1 MLNRYKWLVPVVF
14 ITLFAWVIVGIIM
27 SVSGQLLFVMPGPP
41 KKSEITVQTPKKQ
54 PAPIS
59 SYDVIK
65 ESKLLGSISKGPQGT
80 LTGDDRDR
88 PIAALGLLLKGTIA
102 GSVIFSRAII
112 EDKGKQQIFKIGDS
126 VSGANI
132 IGIFRNKVILE
143 MNGQEQMLVPE
154 ETTGK
159 KGAKGGPSGPSV
171 PTIPIG
177 GMSEGGDMSSAM
189 QNMEQFLGNARVV
202 PYFKGGEPYGFRV
215 TNVDNSSPLFGLG
228 VRSGDVIKSVNG
240 IPIKT
245 PEDAMKLYQNM
256 QNISSANVELER
268 HGTTTS
274 VNVPLK

>member
-1 MLNRYKWLVPVVF
+1 MFNRYKWLIPVVF

-41 KKSEITVQTPKKQ
+41 KQTAATVKTPKKQ
-54 PAPIS
+54 PAPLS
-59 SYDVIK
+59 SYDIIK
-65 ESKLLGSISKGPQGT
+65 ERKLLGSITTAPQGL

-102 GSVIFSRAII
+102 GSDLFSRAII
-112 EDKGKQQIFKIGDS
+112 EDKGKQQIYKIGDS

-154 ETTGK
+154 EKTDK
-159 KGAKGGPSGPSV
+159 KGAKGGPPLGPA
-171 PTIPIG
+171 IP
-177 GMSEGGDMSSAM
+177 MANKVEGGDMSSAM
-189 QNMEQFLGNARVV
+189 QNMEQLLGNARVV
-202 PYFKGGEPYGFRV
+202 PYYKGGEPYGFRV

-240 IPIKT
+240 TPVKT
-245 PEDAMKLYQNM
+245 SEDAMKLYQNM
-256 QNISSANVELER
+256 QNVSSANIELER
-268 HGTTTS
+268 HGVTTS

>member
-1 MLNRYKWLVPVVF
+1 MLKEYRWVITIVF

-27 SVSGQLLFVMPGPP
+27 SIGGQMLFVMPGPP
-41 KKSEITVQTPKKQ
+41 KQAAAAVETPKRQ
-54 PAPIS
+54 PPPLSA
-59 SYDVIK
+59 YNAIK
-65 ESKLLGSISKGPQGT
+65 DKKLFGPTQKTAQGGVT
-80 LTGDDRDR
+80 DNDKDR
-88 PIAALGLLLKGTIA
+88 PIAALGLVLKGTIA
-102 GSVIFSRAII
+102 GSPVFSRAII
-112 EDKGKQQIFKIGDS
+112 EDKGKQQLFKIGDS

-143 MNGQEQMLVPE
+143 LNGQEQMLVPE
-154 ETTGK
+154 DSTAK
-159 KGAKGGPSGPSV
+159 KGAKGGPAGPGISMPGISG
-171 PTIPIG
+171 
-177 GMSEGGDMSSAM
+177 GGDMSSAM

-215 TNVDNSSPLFGLG
+215 TNVDNNSPLYGLG

-268 HGTTTS
+268 HGATTS
-274 VNVPLK
+274 INVPLK

>member
-1 MLNRYKWLVPVVF
+1 MLNRYKWLVPVIF
-14 ITLFAWVIVGIIM
+14 ITLFAWVVVGIIM

-41 KKSEITVQTPKKQ
+41 KQNASIVQAPKRQ
-54 PAPIS
+54 PAPLS

-65 ESKLLGSISKGPQGT
+65 ERKLLGSISKGPQGT

-102 GSVIFSRAII
+102 GSDIFSRAII

-132 IGIFRNKVILE
+132 IGIFRNKVILS

-154 ETTGK
+154 VAPDK
-159 KGAKGGPSGPSV
+159 KGAKGGPGPSA
-171 PTIPIG
+171 PSIPIG
-177 GMSEGGDMSSAM
+177 GMAGGGDMSSAM

-268 HGTTTS
+268 HGATTS

>member
-1 MLNRYKWLVPVVF
+1 MLNRYRWLVPVVF

-41 KKSEITVQTPKKQ
+41 KQNITAIETPKRQ
-54 PAPIS
+54 PAPLS
-59 SYDVIK
+59 SYDIIK
-65 ESKLLGSISKGPQGT
+65 ERKLLGSITKGPQGT

-88 PIAALGLLLKGTIA
+88 PIASLGLLLKGTIA
-102 GSVIFSRAII
+102 GSDIFSRAII
-112 EDKGKQQIFKIGDS
+112 EDKGKQQLYKIGDS

-132 IGIFRNKVILE
+132 IGIFRNKVILQ

-154 ETTGK
+154 DTTSK
-159 KGAKGGPSGPSV
+159 KGPKGGPSGPA
-171 PTIPIG
+171 IPMAG
-177 GMSEGGDMSSAM
+177 GMSGGGDMSSAM

-215 TNVDNSSPLFGLG
+215 TNVENSSPLFGLG

-256 QNISSANVELER
+256 QNVSSANVELER

>member
-1 MLNRYKWLVPVVF
+1 MLNRYKWLIPVVF
-14 ITLFAWVIVGIIM
+14 ITLFAWVVVGIIM
-27 SVSGQLLFVMPGPP
+27 SVSGQLLFIMPGPP
-41 KKSEITVQTPKKQ
+41 KKIATTIEAPKRQ

-65 ESKLLGSISKGPQGT
+65 ERKLLGSISKGPAGT

-102 GSVIFSRAII
+102 GSVIYSRAII

-154 ETTGK
+154 ETSGK
-159 KGAKGGPSGPSV
+159 KGAKGGPGSSAPA
-171 PTIPIG
+171 IPIG
-177 GMSEGGDMSSAM
+177 GMSGGGGDMSSAM

-274 VNVPLK
+274 INVPLK

>member
-1 MLNRYKWLVPVVF
+1 MFNRYKWLIPVVF

-41 KKSEITVQTPKKQ
+41 KQTAATVKTPKKQ
-54 PAPIS
+54 PAPLS
-59 SYDVIK
+59 SYDIIK
-65 ESKLLGSISKGPQGT
+65 ERKLLGSITTAPQGL

-102 GSVIFSRAII
+102 GSDLFSRAII
-112 EDKGKQQIFKIGDS
+112 EDKGKQQIYKIGDS

-154 ETTGK
+154 EKNRQERGK
-159 KGAKGGPSGPSV
+159 RRTPLRSGNTYGQQGGWRRYVIGFAEYGAASRQRQGRPLL
-171 PTIPIG
+171 
-177 GMSEGGDMSSAM
+177 
-189 QNMEQFLGNARVV
+189 Q
-202 PYFKGGEPYGFRV
+202 GGEPYGFRV

-240 IPIKT
+240 TPVKT
-245 PEDAMKLYQNM
+245 SEDAMKLYQNM
-256 QNISSANVELER
+256 QNVSSANIELER
-268 HGTTTS
+268 HGVTTS